1 MAALSMQ
8 QTLIGDL
15 REVRFSFDLDGEIV
29 PGLMYLPAEPE
40 GLLPF
45 VLIQHPATSSK
56 DDYFVEEPARAWAQ
70 RGWACA
76 GIDAPLH
83 GDRREYDPMRLF
95 KDRSLYP
102 AITAQFAREVTAA
115 IDTIAAEFPID
126 LSRLAYVGY
135 SMGAMLGVPAI
146 ASDGRFKA
154 AALCLVGEGGFVGPA
169 AGEGSVIPRLS
180 GVAIRIVAK
189 SNDELVSRAATEAL
203 YAALPGPKDIA
214 WFPGGHFE
222 IGPEVIRAAGDWLKA
237 RL

>member
-8 QTLIGDL
+8 QTLIRDL
-15 REVRFSFDLDGEIV
+15 REIRFSFELDGETV
-29 PGLMYLPAEPE
+29 PGLAYLPAAPE
-40 GLLPF
+40 GWLPL

-56 DDYFVEEPARAWAQ
+56 DDYFVEEPARTWAQ

-102 AITAQFAREVTAA
+102 AIAAQFAREVTAT
-115 IDTIAAEFPID
+115 IDNLSAEFPID

-146 ASDGRFKA
+146 AADGRFKA

-169 AGEGSVIPRLS
+169 TGEGSIIPGLS

-189 SNDELVSRAATEAL
+189 SNDELVPRAATEAL
-203 YAALPGPKDIA
+203 YDALPGPKDIA

-222 IGPEVIRAAGDWLKA
+222 IGPEVIRAAGDWLKE